1 MWQNCTQE
9 WNQVH
14 GDRKKC
20 PKEDERKGR
29 GRQIRDGETRG
40 WRRGGQR
47 SRGGRRGQ
55 QWSRPVRPFEVSM
68 CVTAL
73 MSALECVSAC
83 VFYALYTLCVVCSC
97 MCVRVCVSSPM
108 YNKSWSARQC
118 RSLSPTLPL
127 PLPFERRQSHSSVC
141 VWKCVCSSLIV
152 LIVVRRRLNAVNSRP
167 CHFGGKFLKHWDCLL
182 LHVATSLARNVT
194 WATCQS
200 TTLIDSLQKQKQTT
214 RCFFCFFVFIFP
226 TVSKLGWQTAEPDLH
241 YRGGCDV
248 CQEKA
253 AHVQQQHIRSDPLI
267 CVAPH
272 VHCVLLA

>member
-1 MWQNCTQE
+1 METERNAQKKMKE
-9 WNQVH
+9 RDG
-14 GDRKKC
+14 GDRLETARR
-20 PKEDERKGR
+20 EDE
-29 GRQIRDGETRG
+29 DVEV
-40 WRRGGQR
+40 
-47 SRGGRRGQ
+47 RGQ
-55 QWSRPVRPFEVSM
+55 EEGGEGSSDPGQSG
-68 CVTAL
+68 L
-73 MSALECVSAC
+73 LKSAC

-152 LIVVRRRLNAVNSRP
+152 LIVVRRRLNAVNSRH

-194 WATCQS
+194 WAACQS
-200 TTLIDSLQKQKQTT
+200 TTLIDSLHKQKQTT
-214 RCFFCFFVFIFP
+214 RSFFCFFVFNFP
-226 TVSKLGWQTAEPDLH
+226 NGLKTRMADSRARPTLSWWVWRLSRESRTCTTTTH
-241 YRGGCDV
+241 
-248 CQEKA
+248 QERPA
-253 AHVQQQHIRSDPLI
+253 YL
-267 CVAPH
+267 CGPH